1 MSSKNLDDSATE
13 HESITDSSSVAGTED
28 SAQTDE
34 SPIRDAARQLSIILV
49 RRGISCRL
57 VTVYGM
63 SMNTVLRLSMTEK
76 ILSMYWRSNPE
87 KLGCELIFLKEV
99 VRGIVISDPEV
110 RKRLSPKKC
119 LGLVFA
125 DLSLQLETVDEET
138 CEALHL
144 CLETLLIETRNA
156 EKERY
161 QGNLMLN
168 LRRTAHQIAIKQEQQ
183 YQSMLQLKAREGAL
197 IMDKV
202 LNRMYYAILKYGF
215 IVWTE
220 HIKDLNHD
228 KMNLDKTRWRLH
240 AASNMD
246 LDLQAWY
253 HTVFYHEVYR
263 LRGPFWYREAVLPG
277 YRRSYDLVD
286 NALTPLEEAQL
297 AHVLCSPDT
306 TYGDV
311 AGQMYVVQEIV
322 SPAQF
327 ELFQTLAAKGITVTK
342 YPRTGRPAKKMFR
355 FSFVEGNIY
364 LTWKGK
370 FGNQG
375 VDLHD
380 VSSVTSGLVSD
391 VLKKS
396 GKYDKADNYLSVN
409 SVGRSVDLY
418 FDSSEERIRWNELLG
433 ILQLKEQGFL
443 VDMEMLEADPEG
455 GEFDALV
462 LYVSLGK
469 GIAGARNKGLPPVF
483 EVHKVK

>member
-1 MSSKNLDDSATE
+1 MSDKNDETATE
-13 HESITDSSSVAGTED
+13 HETVTDSEAASVTGTED
-28 SAQTDE
+28 SSMTED
-34 SPIRDAARQLSIILV
+34 PIRDAARQLSIILV

-57 VTVYGM
+57 VTAHGM
-63 SMNTVLRLSMTEK
+63 SLNTVLRLSMTEK
-76 ILSMYWRSNPE
+76 ILSIFWRSSPE

-99 VRGIVISDPEV
+99 VRGVVITDPDIK
-110 RKRLSPKKC
+110 KRLIPKKC
-119 LGLVFA
+119 LGLVFSE
-125 DLSLQLETVDEET
+125 LSLQLETVDEET

-144 CLETLLIETRNA
+144 CLETLLLETKNA
-156 EKERY
+156 EKDRY
-161 QGNLMLN
+161 QGSLMLA
-168 LRRTAHQIAIKQEQQ
+168 LRKCGYHIAIRQELQ
-183 YQSMLQLKAREGAL
+183 YQSMLQLKGREGAL
-197 IMDKV
+197 IVDKI
-202 LNRMYYAILKYGF
+202 LNRMYYSTLKYGF
-215 IVWTE
+215 MMWTE
-220 HIKDLNHD
+220 HLKELNSE
-228 KMNLDKTRWRLH
+228 KMILDKTRWRLH

-322 SPAQF
+322 SPDQF

-380 VSSVTSGLVSD
+380 VSSVTSGLVSE
-391 VLKKS
+391 VLKKTGRS
-396 GKYDKADNYLSVN
+396 EKAENYLSVN
-409 SVGRSVDLY
+409 SVGRSVDLF
-418 FDSSEERIRWNELLG
+418 FDASEERARWNELLG

-443 VDMEMLEADPEG
+443 VDMEMMESEADAP
-455 GEFDALV
+455 EFDGLV
-462 LYVSLGK
+462 LYASLGK
-469 GIAGARNKGLPPVF
+469 GIAGARNKGIPPVF
-483 EVHKVK
+483 EIK